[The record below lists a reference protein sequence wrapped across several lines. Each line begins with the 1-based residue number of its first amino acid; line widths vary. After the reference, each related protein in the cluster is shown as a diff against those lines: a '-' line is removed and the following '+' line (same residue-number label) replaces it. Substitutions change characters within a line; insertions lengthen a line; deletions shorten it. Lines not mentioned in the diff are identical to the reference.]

1 MELRRGHRDKSSL
14 PRDQNLPVNHSHLP
28 PPLPHLTQGAQV
40 WGPQQVTLFR
50 SEQDQNPGGGASPPN
65 SGVIVRVGSWPMLHD
80 KRDRLRGHIR
90 GLTSV

>member
-14 PRDQNLPVNHSHLP
+14 PRDQNLPVNHSRLP

-50 SEQDQNPGGGASPPN
+50 SEQDQNPGGG
-65 SGVIVRVGSWPMLHD
+65 
-80 KRDRLRGHIR
+80 
-90 GLTSV
+90 GLTSQLRGDSKGRVMANAP